1 MPHTTRPAFTVVEAL
16 VATTVIGV
24 ASAALAAALTAT
36 GTLRARAAVRVAAA
50 TLPRARIAA
59 LAARSC
65 AAPDTAGGI
74 AVSGLTGTW
83 VARRTGAAWTFSDSV
98 HAGPADVFR
107 FDGSVS
113 CRP

>member
-1 MPHTTRPAFTVVEAL
+1 MPPTTRPAFTVVEAL
-16 VATTVIGV
+16 VATAVIGV
-24 ASAALAAALTAT
+24 ASAALAAAFTAT
-36 GTLRARAAVRVAAA
+36 GSLRARAAIRVAAA
-50 TLPRARIAA
+50 TLPRARIAS

-74 AVSGLTGTW
+74 AVSGLRGTW
-83 VARRTGAAWTFSDSV
+83 VARRTGAAWTFSDS
-98 HAGPADVFR
+98 ARASTADAFR